1 MSQYLTPFSSSLFAC
16 DVCVYVCVQVRALS
30 QVCAARFPLVCAAFL
45 LDRAQA
51 LYAADP
57 HAPPTVR
64 RHSRARMLSPADSE
78 AVIAWQAYALIIDA
92 LLPRLEENAAAAAR
106 QAAQGGSPPMTALAA
121 SVAEEAAAGPLL
133 YSLLR
138 GLLAW
143 VPVGGPGRCD
153 CLSI

>member
-1 MSQYLTPFSSSLFAC
+1 M
-16 DVCVYVCVQVRALS
+16 QVRALS
-30 QVCAARFPLVCAAFL
+30 QVCASRFPLVCAAFL

-64 RHSRARMLSPADSE
+64 RHSRARMLSPADSD

-92 LLPRLEENAAAAAR
+92 LLPRLEENAAAAAAAAR
-106 QAAQGGSPPMTALAA
+106 QAAAQGGSPPTTALAA
-121 SVAEEAAAGPLL
+121 SVAEEAAAAGPLL

-153 CLSI
+153 SLSI